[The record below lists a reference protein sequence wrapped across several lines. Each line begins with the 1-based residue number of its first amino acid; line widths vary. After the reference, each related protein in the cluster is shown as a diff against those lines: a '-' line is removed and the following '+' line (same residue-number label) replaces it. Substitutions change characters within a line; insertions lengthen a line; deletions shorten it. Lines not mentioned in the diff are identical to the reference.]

1 MLSRFDPFHWDFGHG
16 HGASDRRYMAADVYR
31 EGDVFYL
38 EIDVPGVD
46 HDQIDVEIDKSTM
59 TITVDRPYQ
68 GSEDRTN
75 LVRGRGFGTF
85 KRRFHLGEGLDSD
98 GIQAAYDNGVL
109 KLTIPVLESA
119 QPRKV
124 EVGAIRDAI
133 EAS

>member
-1 MLSRFDPFHWDFGHG
+1 MLSRFDPFHSGFLHRDLAW
-16 HGASDRRYMAADVYR
+16 DRRYMAADVYR
-31 EGDVFYL
+31 EGDEFFL

-46 HDQIDVEIDKSTM
+46 HDKIDVEIDKNTL

-75 LVRGRGFGTF
+75 LVRGRAFGTH
-85 KRRFHLGEGLDSD
+85 KRRFYLGEGLDSD
-98 GIQAAYDNGVL
+98 GIEAAYDNGVL
-109 KLTIPVLESA
+109 RLSIPVLESA